1 MCEYSDKI
9 ITTCSTTIYN
19 LIDDTTVD
27 YIKFLR
33 GANLVESLSERYI
46 DLLKKSTTTYAK
58 AQVVD
63 TFNTKLNWLTES
75 IKRD

>member
-33 GANLVESLSERYI
+33 GASLV
-46 DLLKKSTTTYAK
+46 
-58 AQVVD
+58 
-63 TFNTKLNWLTES
+63 
-75 IKRD
+75 